1 MRPSRGC
8 KPGSPRRATPTPW
21 GERQGCWRRPGRTN
35 EAIEWL
41 QTRASKTGDPLALGH
56 AAVLL
61 ERAGRRDE
69 AVRMYQ
75 RAANAGDPDAL
86 RQAAELLAKAG
97 RIDETIHMY
106 QRRPRR
112 RP

>member
-1 MRPSRGC
+1 
-8 KPGSPRRATPTPW
+8 
-21 GERQGCWRRPGRTN
+21 
-35 EAIEWL
+35 
-41 QTRASKTGDPLALGH
+41 
-56 AAVLL
+56 
-61 ERAGRRDE
+61 
-69 AVRMYQ
+69 MYQ